1 MSVYDKPA
9 LTIDEQIDLLI
20 QRGLRVGDREEA
32 RHFLRH
38 INYYRL
44 RAYWLPFEKTSND
57 TAHEFREGADF
68 STIIAIYDFDRELR
82 LLLLDAIERI
92 EISLRAR
99 LAHVLA
105 LHHGPFAHQDA
116 SYFNNFRSWQNSM
129 EELAKEYRRS
139 RETFANHYRQ
149 AYSELDSPPI
159 WVATELMT
167 LGHISRWLQNLKDAK
182 DRQTVADDYGLDE
195 KVLVSF
201 AHHLTIVRNHC
212 AHHGRI
218 WNRKIALK
226 MRIPGKKPSGLSSMF
241 NPSEDQR
248 LYNTLTLLVYL
259 MGIISPV
266 STWRNRVRH
275 LIQSTL
281 VIDATHM
288 GFPSDWQTR
297 AIWFE
302 ATA

>member
-32 RHFLRH
+32 RLFLR
-38 INYYRL
+38 
-44 RAYWLPFEKTSND
+44 
-57 TAHEFREGADF
+57 
-68 STIIAIYDFDRELR
+68 
-82 LLLLDAIERI
+82 
-92 EISLRAR
+92 
-99 LAHVLA
+99 
-105 LHHGPFAHQDA
+105 
-116 SYFNNFRSWQNSM
+116 
-129 EELAKEYRRS
+129 
-139 RETFANHYRQ
+139 
-149 AYSELDSPPI
+149 
-159 WVATELMT
+159 
-167 LGHISRWLQNLKDAK
+167 HISRWLQNLKDAK
-182 DRQTVADDYGLDE
+182 DRQTIAEGYGLDE
-195 KVLVSF
+195 KVLVSL

-218 WNRKIALK
+218 WNRKIAVK
-226 MRIPGKKPSGLSSMF
+226 MRIPSKKPSGLSSMF

-259 MGIISPV
+259 MNIISPA

-275 LIQSTL
+275 LIQSTP

-297 AIWFE
+297 AIWRE
-302 ATA
+302 ATP

>member
-57 TAHEFREGADF
+57 TAHEFREGADLPA
-68 STIIAIYDFDRELR
+68 IIAIYDFDRELR

-116 SYFNNFRSWQNSM
+116 TYFNNCRTWQNSM

-149 AYSELDSPPI
+149 TYSELPSPPI
-159 WVATELMT
+159 WVATELTT

-182 DRQTVADDYGLDE
+182 DRQTVADNYGLDE

-226 MRIPGKKPSGLSSMF
+226 MRIPSKKPSGLSSMF

-259 MGIISPV
+259 MGIISPA

-288 GFPSDWQTR
+288 GFPGDWLTR
-297 AIWFE
+297 AIWRE
-302 ATA
+302 ATP